1 MSGAPSG
8 REEAEHAGEGV
19 GGAEARG
26 KMAAGLSRPEQARSD
41 FADFSNFGFA
51 DFSSLE
57 FTAVNKGL
65 AFSDYFYVY
74 SWTYREI

>member
-8 REEAEHAGEGV
+8 REEGEHAGEGV

-41 FADFSNFGFA
+41 FADFSNFVFA
-51 DFSSLE
+51 DFSRFDYAD
-57 FTAVNKGL
+57 FTTIK
-65 AFSDYFYVY
+65 
-74 SWTYREI
+74 

>member
-26 KMAAGLSRPEQARSD
+26 KMAAGQVRFHRVFQFWFRRFFD
-41 FADFSNFGFA
+41 FVFHNSK
-51 DFSSLE
+51 
-57 FTAVNKGL
+57 KGL
-65 AFSDYFYVY
+65 VFSDYFYVY

>member
-51 DFSSLE
+51 DFLSSD
-57 FTAVNKGL
+57 FTTIKKVRPSVIIFTVSHGPSNK
-65 AFSDYFYVY
+65 
-74 SWTYREI
+74 